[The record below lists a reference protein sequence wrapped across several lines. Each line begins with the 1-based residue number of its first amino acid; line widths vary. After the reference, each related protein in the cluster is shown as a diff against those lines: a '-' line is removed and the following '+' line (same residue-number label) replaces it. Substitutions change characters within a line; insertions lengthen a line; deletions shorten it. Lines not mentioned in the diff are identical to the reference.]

1 MEQARRN
8 KLKSKKIEKY
18 FQEKGIEYIGFAH
31 KPLKRN
37 FIKACE
43 QMNVSADKVLVIGDS
58 LLNDIYGGKKN
69 NMKTALIKEVE
80 DTER

>member
-1 MEQARRN
+1 
-8 KLKSKKIEKY
+8 
-18 FQEKGIEYIGFAH
+18 
-31 KPLKRN
+31 
-37 FIKACE
+37 
-43 QMNVSADKVLVIGDS
+43 MNVSADKVLVIGDS